1 MVDQVTHLAKT
12 VLSLNLGWYWIAV
25 VLVVLLGL
33 AKLIRMVRSLFPVHK
48 DPLRM
53 LGAAERQRS
62 FTRAGNR
69 CEDKRPFWFRC
80 NGPAQHG
87 DHIYPWSCGGATSLA
102 NFQALCA
109 HHNTSKGATI
119 PSKFYIWRLERRRR
133 HYFPPN
139 ESVKV
144 NWHIGAV
151 PAQAPPPP
159 VVLPVTPTHGRGRGV
174 ERLQPRGRR

>member
-1 MVDQVTHLAKT
+1 MVDQVSHFAGT
-12 VLSLNLGWYWIAV
+12 VFSLNLGWYWIVV

-33 AKLIRMVRSLFPVHK
+33 AKLIRVVRSLFPVQK

-69 CEDKRPFWFRC
+69 CEFKRPFWFRC

-102 NFQALCA
+102 NFQALCQDCNLAKSA
-109 HHNTSKGATI
+109 HI
-119 PSKFYIWRLERRRR
+119 PSRFYIWRLERRRR
-133 HYFPPN
+133 HYFPPT
-139 ESVKV
+139 ESTKV

-151 PAQAPPPP
+151 PAAMCPHP
-159 VVLPVTPTHGRGRGV
+159 VVRPATPT
-174 ERLQPRGRR
+174 QPRGRR

>member
-1 MVDQVTHLAKT
+1 
-12 VLSLNLGWYWIAV
+12 
-25 VLVVLLGL
+25 
-33 AKLIRMVRSLFPVHK
+33 
-48 DPLRM
+48 M

-69 CEDKRPFWFRC
+69 CEFKRPFWFRC
-80 NGPAQHG
+80 NGAAQHA

-133 HYFPPN
+133 RYFPPN

-151 PAQAPPPP
+151 PVQMPPYPIAR
-159 VVLPVTPTHGRGRGV
+159 PVTPTHGRGGGV

>member
-1 MVDQVTHLAKT
+1 MVDQVTHLAGT
-12 VLSLNLGWYWIAV
+12 VLSLNLGWYWIVV
-25 VLVVLLGL
+25 VLVVLLTL
-33 AKLIRMVRSLFPVHK
+33 AKLIRVVRSLFPVHK

-53 LGAAERQRS
+53 LAAAERQQS

-119 PSKFYIWRLERRRR
+119 PSRFYIWRLERRRR

-144 NWHIGAV
+144 NWHIGAIPV
-151 PAQAPPPP
+151 QAPPPP
-159 VVLPVTPTHGRGRGV
+159 VVRPVTPTHGRGRGV